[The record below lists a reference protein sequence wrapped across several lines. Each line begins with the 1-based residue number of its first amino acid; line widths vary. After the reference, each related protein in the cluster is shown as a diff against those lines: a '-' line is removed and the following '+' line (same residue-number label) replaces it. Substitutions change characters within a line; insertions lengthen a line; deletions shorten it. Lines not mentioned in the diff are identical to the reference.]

1 MHNVRYFY
9 IRRTQKYFQTETLP
23 VFNKVVNE
31 HLTEGWQ
38 LVGGASLAILT
49 IHKHDGVFFQY
60 EYTQGLALY
69 DNIIRNK

>member
-1 MHNVRYFY
+1 MNQIKEYVA
-9 IRRTQKYFQTETLP
+9 ITETGLQE
-23 VFNKVVNE
+23 FNKVVNE

-49 IHKHDGVFFQY
+49 IHKPDGVFFQY

-69 DNIIRNK
+69 DNIIRTK